1 MQHPPSAR
9 HHTGHP
15 TACAPE
21 DILVAVPTLNEA
33 AHIDAC
39 LASLIG
45 DDPFMAGICVVV
57 ADGGSQDGTVARVD
71 ALQSRYPALR
81 RIDNPRRLQ
90 SAAINTVVAT
100 MAEPGHKILVRC
112 DAHAIYPPGY
122 VRAVAESLA
131 ARPEAASLA
140 TPMDATGEGCFQRAA
155 AWIVDTPLG
164 SGGAAHRGGGRSG
177 WVDHGH
183 HAGFRLNWFRRVG
196 GYDESFSHNED
207 AEYDH
212 RLGLAGG
219 KVWLDA
225 DIRLD
230 YSMRATP
237 AALWRQYWNYG
248 RGRARTV
255 LKHRMRP
262 RARQM
267 IPVINLLG
275 MMAGLI
281 LAPLT
286 PVTLLWPLAYLAA
299 LLVVSLVGAV
309 RLRGPCGL
317 WAGPVLGIM
326 HNAWGAGFLTLLTAS
341 DARRRARPEQEG
353 TPT

>member
-1 MQHPPSAR
+1 MQQPPAQTFTNASE
-9 HHTGHP
+9 P
-15 TACAPE
+15 CAA
-21 DILVAVPTLNEA
+21 DQVLVAVPTLNEA
-33 AHIDAC
+33 AHIEAC

-45 DDPFMAGICVVV
+45 DDPFMAQVRVVV
-57 ADGGSQDGTVARVD
+57 ADGGSRDDTRALVD
-71 ALQSRYPALR
+71 TLTHRYPGLR

-90 SAAINTVVAT
+90 AAAINAVVADQ
-100 MAEPGHKILVRC
+100 AEPGHRYLVRC
-112 DAHAIYPPGY
+112 DAHATYPPGY
-122 VRAVAESLA
+122 VRAVADSLA
-131 ARPEAASLA
+131 ARPEAASVA
-140 TPMDATGEGCFQRAA
+140 TPMDAIGAGCFQRAA

-164 SGGAAHRGGGRSG
+164 SGGSAHRGGRRSG

-183 HAGFRLNWFRRVG
+183 HAGFRLDWFRRIG

-207 AEYDH
+207 AEFDH
-212 RLGLAGG
+212 RLGQAGG

-230 YSMRATP
+230 YHMRPTP

-275 MMAGLI
+275 LMAGLI
-281 LAPLT
+281 LAPVL
-286 PVTLLWPLAYLAA
+286 PVALIWPAAYALVLLA
-299 LLVVSLVGAV
+299 VSVTGAI
-309 RLRGPCGL
+309 RLRSLCGL
-317 WAGPVLGIM
+317 GAGLVLGIM
-326 HNAWGAGFLTLLTAS
+326 HNAWGAGFLTQTLRAGP
-341 DARRRARPEQEG
+341 RRKDRPA
-353 TPT
+353 